1 MSSVFFA
8 FADFSK
14 KPKTPEDIRT
24 IASTAV
30 PSFWIGIALAS
41 VHRQLSTSPLV
52 RQFLRSVQPISSRRI
67 WPPLSLTQSSR
78 LRDARARAC
87 RY

>member
-24 IASTAV
+24 IALTAV

-52 RQFLRSVQPISSRRI
+52 RQF
-67 WPPLSLTQSSR
+67 
-78 LRDARARAC
+78 
-87 RY
+87 